1 MAHYRGGYQ
10 HDFEIEHRIAARRVS
25 RQVGEHHCCEPFED
39 VDREDRERR
48 APAERAQRV
57 RSPGVVT
64 AVFAHVDAVE
74 TFADPYRARYRSQQ
88 VSDDNQ

>member
-39 VDREDRERR
+39 VDREDGSAARR
-48 APAERAQRV
+48 PSVRSVFVAPAL
-57 RSPGVVT
+57 
-64 AVFAHVDAVE
+64 
-74 TFADPYRARYRSQQ
+74 
-88 VSDDNQ
+88 